1 MPTMRHFEMP
11 ANDVERAIKF
21 YKEVFDWTMQK
32 LSNLE
37 DPSKDFGFLTLK
49 TKMGIKVLEV
59 D

>member
-1 MPTMRHFEMP
+1 MPTMQHFEMP

>member
-1 MPTMRHFEMP
+1 
-11 ANDVERAIKF
+11 
-21 YKEVFDWTMQK
+21 MQK